1 MAKTWLITGTSSGL
15 GRELTEQ
22 LLKRGD
28 RVAATLRRPERLAEL
43 AGDYPDTLWVGEL
56 DVTNGEQARTVVDRA
71 WLDLGHIDVV
81 VSNAG
86 YGLFGAVEEVS
97 DADIRRQID
106 TNVVGAVAF
115 IKAAVPHLRAQGGG
129 RVIQVSSM
137 AGQMAAAGMS
147 LYHLSKWAVEGFVEA
162 LHEEL
167 EPFDI
172 HTCLVEPGSART
184 EFGGGSM
191 VIGERLAAYDDT
203 PAAKIR
209 GRRERSRESIPGDP
223 SKMAT
228 AIISAAEAP
237 TLPRRLILGSDAH
250 RLIVN
255 SIHARL
261 DEAYAQQ
268 HTAALTDADDYAPAA
283 SH

>member
-1 MAKTWLITGTSSGL
+1 MSHTWLITGTSSGL

-22 LLKRGD
+22 LLARGN
-28 RVAATLRRPERLAEL
+28 RVAATLRRPERLDEL
-43 AGDYPDTLWVGEL
+43 ASRYPDTLWVGEL
-56 DVTNGEQARTVVDRA
+56 DVTDGDRTRTVVGEA
-71 WLDLGHIDVV
+71 WKDLGHIDVV

-97 DADIRRQID
+97 TADIRRQVD
-106 TNVVGAVAF
+106 TNVVGAVTF
-115 IKAAVPHLRAQGGG
+115 IKAAVPFLRTQGGG
-129 RVIQVSSM
+129 RLIQVSSM

-167 EPFDI
+167 GPFDI
-172 HTCLVEPGSART
+172 QTCLVEPGSART
-184 EFGGGSM
+184 EFGAGSM
-191 VIGERLAAYDDT
+191 TIGESLTAYDGT

-223 SKMAT
+223 AKMAA
-228 AIISAAEAP
+228 AIIAAAEAV

-250 RLIVN
+250 ELIVN
-255 SIHARL
+255 SIRARL
-261 DEAYAQQ
+261 DEAQAQQ
-268 HTAALTDADDYAPAA
+268 RTAALTDADDYSPVARR
-283 SH
+283 